1 MSTVVPNLFKLDKN
15 SEELFRSLLTA
26 KNEYQ
31 KRLEDRIPEVI
42 KNELKFFMK
51 YEEFADRK
59 KPKTY
64 QQ

>member
-1 MSTVVPNLFKLDKN
+1 MSTVVPNLFKLN

-42 KNELKFFMK
+42 KSELKFFMK
-51 YEEFADRK
+51 Y
-59 KPKTY
+59 
-64 QQ
+64 